1 MSFIKGIISRIF
13 SRDFYNRQF
22 KKIKS
27 SFIRLDA
34 TPNPTLIMTLLV
46 KNEEDI
52 IEENLIFH
60 KAMGVDGF
68 IVTDNNSTDNTV
80 LILKKYLDKGWIKEI
95 IHETDDNYMQAA
107 WVDKMILIAKN
118 KYNVDWII
126 NADADEFWYCKSGN
140 IKNEISRTKANILKC
155 NMRCVLPEENK
166 EFYKWV
172 NTVKPIENPELYKLS
187 RFSIY
192 NPQFPKV
199 MHRTSYYQKIHV
211 GNHSVDMKYIKEE
224 ENQNILIYHYS
235 IRDMMHFTNKVIIGG
250 KALEKNPNK
259 TMGVHCRYW
268 YELYKQNKLTQEYNR
283 IIGKHLFDLFKEIGT
298 IQQDTTIYNILSKL
312 LQQ

>member
-27 SFIRLDA
+27 SFIRLDV

-80 LILKKYLDKGWIKEI
+80 SILKKYLDKGWIKEI
-95 IHETDDNYMQAA
+95 IYEKDDNYMQAE
-107 WVDKMILIAKN
+107 WVNRMIIIAKN
-118 KYNVDWII
+118 KYNADWII
-126 NADADEFWYCKSGN
+126 NADADEFWYCKSEN
-140 IKNEISRTKANILKC
+140 IKEEVSHTKANILKC
-155 NMRCVLPEENK
+155 SMICVLPEENK
-166 EFYKWV
+166 KFYEWE
-172 NTVKPIENPELYKLS
+172 NTVKPIKNPQLYDLS
-187 RFSIY
+187 KYSIY

-199 MHRTSYYQKIHV
+199 IHRSFGYKKIHV
-211 GNHSVDMKYIKEE
+211 GNHYVDMEYIKEE
-224 ENQNILIYHYS
+224 KSKSILIYHYS
-235 IRDMMHFTNKVIIGG
+235 IRNMMHFTNKVIIGG
-250 KALEKNPNK
+250 KALEKNPDK

-268 YELYKQNKLTQEYNR
+268 FELYKQNKLPQEYIR
-283 IIGKHLFDLFKEIGT
+283 IIGKHSFDLFKKKGI
-298 IQQDTTIYNILSKL
+298 IQQDITINKILSKL
-312 LQQ
+312 LK